1 MGSRRAGAW
10 LAERFREVGLDDV
23 RIDDVGNVFGV
34 HPGFGQRYVA
44 LSAHIDTVFPANTPL
59 NIRQQGSRL
68 YGPGVSDNGAGVAA
82 MLGIASLLR
91 AVRLRH
97 ALPFVFIGNVGEE
110 GEGDLRGMRHIF
122 STPRWK
128 DSIAYSVVLDGAGA
142 DTIVAEALGSRRFE
156 VIVRGPGGH
165 SWSDFGAPNPIVILS
180 RAVDTFTATPVPTA
194 PKTTFNI
201 GVIRGGTSVNSIP
214 ESASMKVDIRSTSMA
229 EMERLEQALRL
240 ALNRAVEDETMSAE
254 MRSAVQKRPS
264 GVNCEVVAIGN
275 RPAGE
280 LAAGA
285 RILHVIRAVDA
296 QLNNAAQVQRAS
308 TDANIPLSL
317 GLEADCHRRRRFGRR
332 GAYLA
337 GMVRQQWT
345 RAGAEADSADDDGA
359 GGSGGGGMTRRPETS
374 GANALCKCARFFT
387 SLKRCAAQTLHAVV
401 ESHFSQRTREMG
413 HPAFLVVFIAIVC
426 GAQAPAPTSAPEKTD
441 TRPRADAIYL
451 HANVYT
457 GVPSNSPFSSIQ
469 REEAM
474 AVRGDRIQAVG
485 KTADVLKLKGPETQV
500 IDLGGH
506 FVMPGFNDAHL
517 HLADAGMQRL
527 SVDLTGVKT
536 LDEFRERGSR
546 PGWRRP
552 SPTNGFWAED
562 GTRPSGQ
569 YRLCQAAGIIDQVSD
584 GHPVFLD
591 RVDGHLALA
600 NTRALQLASITVASR
615 DPEGGKIDRDA
626 NGQPTGILRETAKQA
641 VRAAIPQLTRD
652 ERRRAIEVGTRGPGR
667 ARRDLGAGLFAGI

>member
-1 MGSRRAGAW
+1 MSPTPPRADMPDVAPTVQQDVARLAASPEVRSAFNWLRTQEPQLAQWQMEMARIPAPPFGESARGAW

-82 MLGIASLLR
+82 MLSIAALLR

-97 ALPFVFIGNVGEE
+97 TLPFVFIGNVGEE

-165 SWSDFGAPNPIVILS
+165 SWSDFGAPNPIVIL
-180 RAVDTFTATPVPTA
+180 AKAIETFTATPVPTT

-229 EMERLEQALRL
+229 EMERLEQTLRL
-240 ALNRAVEDETMSAE
+240 ALNRAVEDETLAAE
-254 MRSAVQKRPS
+254 MRSPVQKRP

-280 LAAGA
+280 LAMGS

-317 GLEADCHRRRRFGRR
+317 GLEAIAIG
-332 GAYLA
+332 G
-337 GMVRQQWT
+337 
-345 RAGAEADSADDDGA
+345 
-359 GGSGGGGMTRRPETS
+359 GGSGGGAHTLQEWFDGNGREL
-374 GANALCKCARFFT
+374 G
-387 SLKRCAAQTLHAVV
+387 LKRILLTL
-401 ESHFSQRTREMG
+401 
-413 HPAFLVVFIAIVC
+413 
-426 GAQAPAPTSAPEKTD
+426 
-441 TRPRADAIYL
+441 
-451 HANVYT
+451 
-457 GVPSNSPFSSIQ
+457 
-469 REEAM
+469 
-474 AVRGDRIQAVG
+474 
-485 KTADVLKLKGPETQV
+485 
-500 IDLGGH
+500 
-506 FVMPGFNDAHL
+506 
-517 HLADAGMQRL
+517 
-527 SVDLTGVKT
+527 
-536 LDEFRERGSR
+536 
-546 PGWRRP
+546 
-552 SPTNGFWAED
+552 
-562 GTRPSGQ
+562 
-569 YRLCQAAGIIDQVSD
+569 
-584 GHPVFLD
+584 
-591 RVDGHLALA
+591 LALA
-600 NTRALQLASITVASR
+600 
-615 DPEGGKIDRDA
+615 
-626 NGQPTGILRETAKQA
+626 
-641 VRAAIPQLTRD
+641 
-652 ERRRAIEVGTRGPGR
+652 
-667 ARRDLGAGLFAGI
+667 GAGE